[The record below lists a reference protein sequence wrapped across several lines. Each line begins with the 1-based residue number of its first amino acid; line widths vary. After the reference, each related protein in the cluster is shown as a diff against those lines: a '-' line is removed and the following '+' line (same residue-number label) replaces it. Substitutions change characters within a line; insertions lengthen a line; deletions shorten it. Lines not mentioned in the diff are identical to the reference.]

1 DIYPSLE
8 RACLEG
14 TRLQSKYAISVI
26 AALSGTSGD
35 LAFSNLYEKL
45 VDSLHAGQKMS
56 TALQSLGC
64 IAQYSLSVFGS
75 REKEIIDII
84 QTIFREHHVHSVDDL
99 NLLDEDF
106 GCSTSCR
113 LKVRVREKQMV

>member
-1 DIYPSLE
+1 
-8 RACLEG
+8 
-14 TRLQSKYAISVI
+14 
-26 AALSGTSGD
+26 
-35 LAFSNLYEKL
+35 
-45 VDSLHAGQKMS
+45 MS

-75 REKEIIDII
+75 REKGIIDII

-113 LKVRVREKQMV
+113 LKIYGLKTLVKSFLPYQGTHVRPQIKELFIILSKILPEGEFLDDSISRYGI